1 LVRAGSLKARG
12 ACAAATAATLALG
25 FASSAGAHQSA
36 IIDLGLNQVVQVAN
50 SSIGC
55 GTRSSSGTPY
65 IYCTSSRSSAAYVA
79 ILAANGRVEVVSVKT
94 HKAAF
99 NRAPAGVETRNGT
112 PTAQLK
118 DLVVVTG
125 TSILCDVLTVSG
137 KPTMLCEYVNKK
149 GDARPNSYSFGISD
163 TIVSSLEWD
172 AAGKLHVLHTWAE
185 S

>member
-1 LVRAGSLKARG
+1 VRGICAA
-12 ACAAATAATLALG
+12 AAATALTLG
-25 FASSAGAHQSA
+25 FVAGAGARQSA
-36 IIDLGLNQVVQVAN
+36 IIDLALNQVVQVAH

-79 ILAANGRVEVVSVKT
+79 ILAANGRVEIVSVKT

-99 NRAPAGVETRNGT
+99 NRAPAAVATTNGT

-118 DLVVVTG
+118 DLVVVSG
-125 TSILCDVLTVSG
+125 TSILCDVLTVSS
-137 KPTMLCEYVNKK
+137 KPTMVCEYVNKK

-163 TIVSSLEWD
+163 SIVSSLQWD